1 MKLNILTD
9 PNHDLRLKS
18 EEVNKKELTEDK
30 IQSLIDNMIDTMKLA
45 DGVGLA
51 APQIG
56 IHKRIIIIETKT
68 GPEVFVN
75 PKIIRRSIWHTTS
88 EEGCLSIPGVYGQVK
103 RNKSVTIKAKD
114 RHGHK
119 MKRKVGGMEAIIFQ
133 HEIDH
138 LDGILF
144 IDRVINYTNPPKL

>member
-9 PNHDLRLKS
+9 PNHDLRLQSKDIS
-18 EEVNKKELTEDK
+18 KKELAEDEM
-30 IQSLIDNMIDTMKLA
+30 QALFDNMIETMKLA

-51 APQIG
+51 APQVG
-56 IHKRIIIIETKT
+56 IHKRVIIVETKT
-68 GPEVFVN
+68 GPEIFVN
-75 PKIIRRSIWHTTS
+75 PRITRRSIWHTTS
-88 EEGCLSIPGVYGQVK
+88 EEGCLSVPGVYGQVK
-103 RNKSVTIKAKD
+103 RNKSVTIKALD

-119 MKRKVGGMEAIIFQ
+119 MKRKVSGLEAIIFQ

-138 LDGILF
+138 LDGVLF

>member
-1 MKLNILTD
+1 MKLDILTD
-9 PNHDLRLKS
+9 PNHDLRLRS
-18 EEVNKKELTEDK
+18 EEINKKELAKDET
-30 IQSLIDNMIDTMKLA
+30 QTLIDNMIETMKSA

-56 IHKRIIIIETKT
+56 VHKKIIIVETKS
-68 GPEVFVN
+68 GPEVFIN
-75 PKIIRRSIWHTTS
+75 PRITSRSLWHVTS

-103 RNKSVTIKAKD
+103 RNKKVTVKALD

-119 MKRKVGGMEAIIFQ
+119 IRRKVSGMEAIIFQ

-138 LDGILF
+138 LNGILF
-144 IDRVINYTNPPKL
+144 IDRVINFTNPPKL